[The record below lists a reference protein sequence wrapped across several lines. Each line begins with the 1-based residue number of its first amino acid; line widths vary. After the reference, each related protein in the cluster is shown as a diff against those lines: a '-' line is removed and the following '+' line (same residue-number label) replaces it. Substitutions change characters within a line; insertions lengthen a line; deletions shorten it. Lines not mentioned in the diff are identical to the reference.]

1 MQNLPTKLGH
11 EKSGRLD
18 RYLSRG
24 QSNAYKGSRMHDYN
38 RFKDNNQTS
47 DTRRKPS
54 DSPRVNPPNQYG
66 RVPHCAICQ
75 SIYH

>member
-1 MQNLPTKLGH
+1 
-11 EKSGRLD
+11 
-18 RYLSRG
+18 
-24 QSNAYKGSRMHDYN
+24 MHDYN
-38 RFKDNNQTS
+38 RSKDNNQTS